1 MNPMD
6 EVQPKSN
13 PSDASIHEKLNALGG
28 KLDLLITRVEVRLPA
43 VEHFDD
49 RLSRVE
55 GLHKNLSNIALKLA
69 AARVLTSW
77 VPGALAGAVAGAAVA
92 WVLLA
97 SGIAGAH

>member
-49 RLSRVE
+49 RLSGVE
-55 GLHKNLSNIALKLA
+55 GAAKSLADVSLKLSVA
-69 AARVLTSW
+69 KALTSW